1 MDRKIAAARCHEIQL
16 TIRDKEVPRF
26 EGIPE
31 IGMAVQLALHI
42 RGLPLL
48 DYDKVKLVASTMLG
62 IPRLSVDR
70 IVRLLAEVEFVRI
83 NQDGSRIVSILPV
96 VPFFDDLYD
105 GIGEYAA
112 SKSQFDEFERLTL
125 EIVDT
130 LANSPQNADSLA
142 GKLGADRKAFDSSVE
157 IGEKASFLVSRRA
170 RSKSILLNPTYFSEN
185 ADVFADHVA
194 NRGANSVKRTLELVR
209 AAQGWPLSLI
219 VSTGE
224 IGGRKIDP
232 QDVVLL
238 KRLAED
244 GIVKPPTV
252 VTSHAGENQFIF
264 TPTPKSMNIS
274 PLRRELYEKAL
285 AIVSSVRQGQLLPNR
300 FRIRSPGAVIY
311 TLKTELQLKP
321 TSDYAEQYQNLVH
334 MRIARL
340 AQLPNGFRQLQ
351 IIDTPENREALSIA
365 QDIIQG
371 AQDVTQVDAEA
382 ATAMT
387 GSQEHI
393 ESIISSKQLRE
404 RGTVKLADE
413 QKFEIEQLILEG
425 F

>member
-1 MDRKIAAARCHEIQL
+1 M
-16 TIRDKEVPRF
+16 
-26 EGIPE
+26 
-31 IGMAVQLALHI
+31 
-42 RGLPLL
+42 
-48 DYDKVKLVASTMLG
+48 
-62 IPRLSVDR
+62 
-70 IVRLLAEVEFVRI
+70 
-83 NQDGSRIVSILPV
+83 
-96 VPFFDDLYD
+96 
-105 GIGEYAA
+105 
-112 SKSQFDEFERLTL
+112 
-125 EIVDT
+125 
-130 LANSPQNADSLA
+130 
-142 GKLGADRKAFDSSVE
+142 
-157 IGEKASFLVSRRA
+157 
-170 RSKSILLNPTYFSEN
+170 
-185 ADVFADHVA
+185 
-194 NRGANSVKRTLELVR
+194 
-209 AAQGWPLSLI
+209 
-219 VSTGE
+219 
-224 IGGRKIDP
+224 
-232 QDVVLL
+232 
-238 KRLAED
+238 
-244 GIVKPPTV
+244 
-252 VTSHAGENQFIF
+252 
-264 TPTPKSMNIS
+264 
-274 PLRRELYEKAL
+274 
-285 AIVSSVRQGQLLPNR
+285 PNR

-387 GSQEHI
+387 GSQEYI